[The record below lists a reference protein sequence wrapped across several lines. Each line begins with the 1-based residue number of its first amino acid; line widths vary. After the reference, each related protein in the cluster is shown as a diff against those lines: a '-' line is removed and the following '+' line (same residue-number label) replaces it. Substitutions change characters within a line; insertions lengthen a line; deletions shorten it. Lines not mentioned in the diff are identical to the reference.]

1 MRTSLRSKK
10 IQNYGNIKSDTLSK
24 NELYEKYSSKQS
36 IIFRNSFDNIVI
48 NSFRNIED
56 FGKNTI
62 ALAVEKSSPESS
74 TLNSI
79 LIGRSSGTGLAGKN
93 CIGIGLSTF
102 EGTANKELDEA
113 IAISEGAGLD
123 GLTKTNSINIGTFSG
138 GGGSNSI
145 NIGVET
151 GKGSEDYTIHIGYKS
166 GGFKTTPSRQ
176 GSIGLGTSSANRN
189 QGENAIAIGE
199 NSGESNQENN
209 SVAIGSNA
217 GTVNQALESIAIG
230 LKSGSIS
237 QGVYSVALGTNSGS
251 NNQGDYSIAIGSTTT
266 GVNNQGNN
274 AIAIGAIDCAVSDQ
288 SEYSLCIGNY
298 SLVTNTEDL
307 SYSFFLGN
315 SNSVASGT
323 PSHSFVINTSGSNF
337 TPISGNAIGGLF
349 INGPIRSD
357 DIESNSSSNGILYF
371 NPSTYEVTYNSS

>member
-1 MRTSLRSKK
+1 MKWSYIWSFFSL
-10 IQNYGNIKSDTLSK
+10 
-24 NELYEKYSSKQS
+24 
-36 IIFRNSFDNIVI
+36 IFRNSFDNITI
-48 NSFRNIED
+48 NSIGNIED

-62 ALAVEKSSPESS
+62 SMASRNSSQGSS
-74 TLNSI
+74 CLNGI
-79 LIGRSSGTGLAGKN
+79 FLGKRAGADCFGSN
-93 CIGIGLSTF
+93 CIGIGLEALRSTP
-102 EGTANKELDEA
+102 GVRIDEV
-113 IAISEGAGLD
+113 ISISD
-123 GLTKTNSINIGTFSG
+123 GSSLFGNSKSKSINIGSFCG
-138 GGGSNSI
+138 GGGINSI
-145 NIGVET
+145 NMGYASGI
-151 GKGSEDYTIHIGYKS
+151 SSDDYSIHIGYDSARIEISPAK
-166 GGFKTTPSRQ
+166 Q
-176 GSIGLGTSSANRN
+176 GSIGLGSFCATSN
-189 QGENAIAIGE
+189 QGENAITIGT
-199 NSGESNQENN
+199 NSGVSNQENN
-209 SVAIGSNA
+209 SIAIGFNSGSN
-217 GTVNQALESIAIG
+217 TQATESVAIG

-237 QGVYSVALGTNSGS
+237 QGFYSVALGTNSGS

-337 TPISGNAIGGLF
+337 TPISGNVTGGLF
-349 INGPIRSD
+349 INGPIRSE
-357 DIESNSSSNGILYF
+357 DIESNSASNGILYF